1 VSDYELLVKRIGLT
15 GLANFVAALSPVL
28 LLPILTKIL
37 TIQEYGIWTLIVV
50 TASLVPALVT
60 LGLPWAMIR
69 FLAPTKNKDDIREG
83 YYSIALVVLV
93 AGFAG
98 SFFLFLFGIA
108 TNLIGNNRTAAL
120 ALLEMNATD
129 RDLYLY
135 DTFKGMTK
143 PSEEDVTICGDTA
156 HEDYLHRVKRKAPE
170 VYPYTLKRDDKRDMS
185 NWCYSSLEEVRK
197 NMFSL
202 RYPRD
207 RIFLIQ
213 GRVEDTI
220 PHHVPAGISILRLDT
235 DFYESTKHEL
245 EHFFPRVSQ
254 GGVLIIDDYG
264 HWLGQKKAVDEYIQE
279 HRTTIFLNRVDFSC
293 RVGVKMG

>member
-1 VSDYELLVKRIGLT
+1 MRIADHVKHDISSSL
-15 GLANFVAALSPVL
+15 NL
-28 LLPILTKIL
+28 LL
-37 TIQEYGIWTLIVV
+37 E
-50 TASLVPALVT
+50 
-60 LGLPWAMIR
+60 R
-69 FLAPTKNKDDIREG
+69 FGRR
-83 YYSIALVVLV
+83 VVLQDV
-93 AGFAG
+93 KNPKDLNDADVDIIKYEYFDIIRQVLPYTLTTPARLFVLIEAVKYVINNNIEGDIVECGVWKGG
-98 SFFLFLFGIA
+98 SMMA
-108 TNLIGNNRTAAL
+108 AAL

-156 HEDYLHRVKRKAPE
+156 HEDYSYRVKRKAPE

-207 RIFLIQ
+207 RIFFIQ

-245 EHFFPRVSQ
+245 EHLFPRVSQ

-293 RVGVKMG
+293 RVGVKIG

>member
-1 VSDYELLVKRIGLT
+1 MRIADHVKHDISSSL
-15 GLANFVAALSPVL
+15 NL
-28 LLPILTKIL
+28 LL
-37 TIQEYGIWTLIVV
+37 E
-50 TASLVPALVT
+50 
-60 LGLPWAMIR
+60 R
-69 FLAPTKNKDDIREG
+69 FGRR
-83 YYSIALVVLV
+83 VVLQDV
-93 AGFAG
+93 KNPKDLNDADVDIIKYEYFDIIRQVLPYTLTTPARLFVLIEAVKYVINNNIEGDIVECGVWKGG
-98 SFFLFLFGIA
+98 SMMA
-108 TNLIGNNRTAAL
+108 AAL

-207 RIFLIQ
+207 RIFFIQ

-220 PHHVPAGISILRLDT
+220 PHQVPAGISILRLDT

-245 EHFFPRVSQ
+245 EHLFPRVSQ

-293 RVGVKMG
+293 RVGVKIG

>member
-1 VSDYELLVKRIGLT
+1 MRIADHVKHDISSSL
-15 GLANFVAALSPVL
+15 NL
-28 LLPILTKIL
+28 LL
-37 TIQEYGIWTLIVV
+37 E
-50 TASLVPALVT
+50 
-60 LGLPWAMIR
+60 R
-69 FLAPTKNKDDIREG
+69 FGRR
-83 YYSIALVVLV
+83 VVLQDV
-93 AGFAG
+93 KNPKDLNDADVDIIKYEYFDIIRQVLPYTLTTPARLFVLIEAVKYVINNNIEGDIVECGVWKGG
-98 SFFLFLFGIA
+98 SMMA
-108 TNLIGNNRTAAL
+108 AAL

-156 HEDYLHRVKRKAPE
+156 HEDYSYRVKRKAPE

-207 RIFLIQ
+207 RIFFIQ

-220 PHHVPAGISILRLDT
+220 PHQVPAGISILRLDT

-245 EHFFPRVSQ
+245 EHLFPRVSQ

-293 RVGVKMG
+293 RVGVKIG

>member
-1 VSDYELLVKRIGLT
+1 MRIADHVKHDISSSL
-15 GLANFVAALSPVL
+15 NL
-28 LLPILTKIL
+28 LL
-37 TIQEYGIWTLIVV
+37 E
-50 TASLVPALVT
+50 
-60 LGLPWAMIR
+60 R
-69 FLAPTKNKDDIREG
+69 FGRR
-83 YYSIALVVLV
+83 VVLQDV
-93 AGFAG
+93 KNPKDLNDADVDIIKYEYFDIIRQVLPYTLTTPARLFVLIEAVKYVINNNIEGDIVECGVWKGG
-98 SFFLFLFGIA
+98 SMMA
-108 TNLIGNNRTAAL
+108 AAL

-207 RIFLIQ
+207 RIFLVQ

-245 EHFFPRVSQ
+245 EYLFPRVSQ

-293 RVGVKMG
+293 RVGVKIG

>member
-1 VSDYELLVKRIGLT
+1 MRIADHVKHDISSSL
-15 GLANFVAALSPVL
+15 NL
-28 LLPILTKIL
+28 LL
-37 TIQEYGIWTLIVV
+37 E
-50 TASLVPALVT
+50 
-60 LGLPWAMIR
+60 R
-69 FLAPTKNKDDIREG
+69 FGRR
-83 YYSIALVVLV
+83 VVLQDV
-93 AGFAG
+93 KNPKDLNDADVDIIKYEYFDIIRQVLPYTLTTPARLFVLIEAVKYVINNNIEGDIVECGVWKGG
-98 SFFLFLFGIA
+98 SMMA
-108 TNLIGNNRTAAL
+108 AAL

-207 RIFLIQ
+207 RIFFIQ

-220 PHHVPAGISILRLDT
+220 PHHVPADISILRLDT

-245 EHFFPRVSQ
+245 EHLFPRVSQ

-279 HRTTIFLNRVDFSC
+279 NRTTIFLNRVDFSC

>member
-1 VSDYELLVKRIGLT
+1 MRIADHVKHDISSSL
-15 GLANFVAALSPVL
+15 NL
-28 LLPILTKIL
+28 LL
-37 TIQEYGIWTLIVV
+37 E
-50 TASLVPALVT
+50 
-60 LGLPWAMIR
+60 R
-69 FLAPTKNKDDIREG
+69 FGRR
-83 YYSIALVVLV
+83 VVLQDV
-93 AGFAG
+93 KNPKDLNDADVDIIKYEYFDIIRQVLPYTLTTPARLFVLIEAVKYVINNNIEGDIVECGVWKGG
-98 SFFLFLFGIA
+98 SMMA
-108 TNLIGNNRTAAL
+108 AAL

-207 RIFLIQ
+207 RIFFIQ

-245 EHFFPRVSQ
+245 EHLFPRVSQ

-293 RVGVKMG
+293 RVGVKIG

>member
-1 VSDYELLVKRIGLT
+1 MRIADHVKHDISSSL
-15 GLANFVAALSPVL
+15 NL
-28 LLPILTKIL
+28 LL
-37 TIQEYGIWTLIVV
+37 E
-50 TASLVPALVT
+50 
-60 LGLPWAMIR
+60 R
-69 FLAPTKNKDDIREG
+69 FGRR
-83 YYSIALVVLV
+83 VVLQDV
-93 AGFAG
+93 KNPKDLNDADVDIIKYEYFDIIRQVLPYTLTTPARLFVLIEAVKYVINNNVEGDIVECGVWKGG
-98 SFFLFLFGIA
+98 SMMA
-108 TNLIGNNRTAAL
+108 AAL

-207 RIFLIQ
+207 RIFFIQ

-245 EHFFPRVSQ
+245 EHLFPRVSQ

-293 RVGVKMG
+293 RVGVKIG

>member
-1 VSDYELLVKRIGLT
+1 MRIADHVKHDMSSSL
-15 GLANFVAALSPVL
+15 NL
-28 LLPILTKIL
+28 LL
-37 TIQEYGIWTLIVV
+37 E
-50 TASLVPALVT
+50 
-60 LGLPWAMIR
+60 R
-69 FLAPTKNKDDIREG
+69 FGRR
-83 YYSIALVVLV
+83 VVLQDV
-93 AGFAG
+93 KNPKDLNDADVDIIKYEYFDIIRQVLPYTLTTPARLFVLIEAVKYVINNNIEGDIVECGVWKGG
-98 SFFLFLFGIA
+98 SMMA
-108 TNLIGNNRTAAL
+108 AAL

-156 HEDYLHRVKRKAPE
+156 HEDYSYRVKRKAPE
-170 VYPYTLKRDDKRDMS
+170 VYPYTPKSGDKNDMS

-207 RIFLIQ
+207 RIFLVQ

-220 PHHVPAGISILRLDT
+220 PHQVPAGISILRLDT

-245 EHFFPRVSQ
+245 EHLFPRVSQ

-279 HRTTIFLNRVDFSC
+279 NRTTIFLNRVDFSC